1 LTKLGVPVAP
11 STFYGQVHR
20 EPSRRQGRDEVL
32 KREIA
37 RVHTANYG
45 VYGARKV
52 WLALNRKGIP
62 VARCTVERLMA
73 ELGLAGAVRGKA
85 KKTTIADPTAARPA
99 DLVGRRFAPP
109 APNRLWVA
117 DLTYVSTWSGFAY
130 VAFVTDAYARRILG
144 WRVAA
149 TMTTTMVLDSI
160 EQAIWTRQQEGVLDL
175 KDVVH
180 HTDRGSQYTSIRFSE
195 RLAEAG
201 IQPSVGAVGSS
212 YDNALAETIN
222 GLYKTE
228 LIKPGKPWRTID
240 DVELATARWIHWFN
254 HSRLYEY
261 CGDIPPVELETAYYA
276 QQRRP
281 AAG

>member
-1 LTKLGVPVAP
+1 
-11 STFYGQVHR
+11 
-20 EPSRRQGRDEVL
+20 
-32 KREIA
+32 
-37 RVHTANYG
+37 
-45 VYGARKV
+45 
-52 WLALNRKGIP
+52 
-62 VARCTVERLMA
+62 M
-73 ELGLAGAVRGKA
+73 
-85 KKTTIADPTAARPA
+85 
-99 DLVGRRFAPP
+99 
-109 APNRLWVA
+109 A

-149 TMTTTMVLDSI
+149 TMATSMVLDSI
-160 EQAIWTRQQEGVLDL
+160 EQAIWTRQQEGVLEL

-195 RLAEAG
+195 RLAKAG

-240 DVELATARWIHWFN
+240 DVELATAQWAHWFN

-261 CGDIPPVELETAYYA
+261 CGDIPPVELEMAYYA
-276 QQRRP
+276 RNQRP

>member
-1 LTKLGVPVAP
+1 MRWGVESICTQLTELGVPIAP
-11 STFYGQVHR
+11 STYYDHINR
-20 EPSRRQGRDEVL
+20 EPSRRELRDGEL
-32 KREIA
+32 KEHIS
-37 RVHTANYG
+37 RVHAANYG

-52 WLALNRKGIP
+52 WLTLNREGIE
-62 VARCTVERLMA
+62 VARCTVERLMTK
-73 ELGLAGAVRGKA
+73 LGLSGTTRGKA
-85 KKTTIADPTAARPA
+85 RRTTIADPATARPA
-99 DLVGRRFAPP
+99 DLVQRRFGPP

-117 DLTYVSTWSGFAY
+117 DLTYVSTWAGFAY

-144 WRVAA
+144 WRVASTMA
-149 TMTTTMVLDSI
+149 TSMVLDAI

-175 KDVVH
+175 KDVIH

-228 LIKPGKPWRTID
+228 LIKPGKPWRSIE
-240 DVELATARWIHWFN
+240 DVELATARWVDWFN
-254 HSRLYEY
+254 HR
-261 CGDIPPVELETAYYA
+261 
-276 QQRRP
+276 
-281 AAG
+281 